1 MQELHDLAS
10 ANQDIKLIQLGED
23 FMELE
28 RLRDQY
34 LLLLSSTHWM
44 LFLVDVKDYG
54 KFPEVAKQVASSSP
68 SGLNLL
74 INNAGVASQFIKF
87 NQLNFDDVKNN
98 LETNLIA
105 PLFLTK
111 V

>member
-1 MQELHDLAS
+1 
-10 ANQDIKLIQLGED
+10 
-23 FMELE
+23 
-28 RLRDQY
+28 
-34 LLLLSSTHWM
+34 M

-111 V
+111 VWNWWSELYINVYFSRHDWQFSVLF